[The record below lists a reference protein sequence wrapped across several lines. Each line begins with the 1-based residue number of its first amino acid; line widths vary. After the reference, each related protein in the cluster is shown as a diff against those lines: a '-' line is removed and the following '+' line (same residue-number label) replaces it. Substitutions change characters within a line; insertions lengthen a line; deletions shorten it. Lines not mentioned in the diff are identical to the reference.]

1 MSMMIDQGERSIL
14 MNEIIETTMRK
25 DTEEE
30 KIELFVILI
39 DGSKIVN
46 FLVQIV
52 VSMRRVYLI
61 LILVVITVVISIN
74 TILLI
79 VK

>member
-1 MSMMIDQGERSIL
+1 MSIMIDQGERSIL

>member
-1 MSMMIDQGERSIL
+1 MMIDQGERSIL

>member
-1 MSMMIDQGERSIL
+1 MIDQGERSIL